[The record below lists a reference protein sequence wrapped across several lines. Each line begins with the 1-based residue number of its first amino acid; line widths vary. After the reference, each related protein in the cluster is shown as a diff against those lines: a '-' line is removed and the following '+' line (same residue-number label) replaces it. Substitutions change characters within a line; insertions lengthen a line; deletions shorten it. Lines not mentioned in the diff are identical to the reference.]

1 MDTELRVREVGLRP
15 IVPVVAQPVKETP
28 PVKKLEER
36 KDLLD
41 NFITKM
47 EEIRP
52 TCPIEQIETAW
63 KKLANFVIDL
73 TPPLLPPKETEE
85 LKKRR

>member
-1 MDTELRVREVGLRP
+1 MEVETLNVRQVGILP
-15 IVPVVAQPVKETP
+15 KQPVEEVS
-28 PVKKLEER
+28 PVKKVLEER

-52 TCPIEQIETAW
+52 KCPIEQLETTWA
-63 KKLANFVIDL
+63 KLANFVIDL
-73 TPPLLPPKETEE
+73 TPPLLPPKEPEE
-85 LKKRR
+85 LKRK